1 MTLLPN
7 MKVATQLATAFAL
20 IGLLL
25 LALGA
30 GSLVEVRGENA
41 HVSQLRDRWLG
52 GMRASLE
59 LRDALSNLR
68 LSEYRLAAASS
79 VADAQAVD
87 SRMPPRVE
95 AYDRANAELQKF
107 IREPEEASVFAE
119 IQKLMPRY
127 VAFNMQV
134 RSLATQGQTDQAM
147 AILKGKSGPI
157 RDAID
162 KDIQTIADHFE
173 KGAANEGAAAESA
186 YRDTVRLVAI
196 LVVVAL
202 ACAVVLA
209 TRISRSLTRQLG
221 GEPGEAAEIAN
232 AVASGNLRVAVPLRP
247 GDDISL
253 MHSLSAMKAQLIAI
267 VRHIQHTSET
277 ISVTAGEI
285 AQGNADL
292 SQRTEEQAASLEE
305 TASTM
310 EQITSTVRLNAD
322 NAKLASGFADSGST
336 VAQRG
341 GREIGQVVS
350 SMQHISGN
358 SSRVTEIIGVIE
370 GIAFQTNILALNAA
384 VEAARAGEQGKGFAV
399 VAGEVR
405 ALAQRSAEAAKEIKA
420 LITESVAQIA
430 AASDLVEDAGRTMTE
445 IVASAT
451 RTTGIMT
458 EIASAAEEQSTAIAQ
473 VNIAVTQMDQVT
485 QQNAALVEQATAAA
499 FSLDQQAA
507 QLRDAVAVFSVD
519 ARETPLAG
527 VGASKT
533 APYTGVLQV

>member
-1 MTLLPN
+1 MR
-7 MKVATQLATAFAL
+7 VGTQLAAGFAL

-25 LALGA
+25 LGLGV

-41 HVSQLRDRWLG
+41 HVSQLRDNWLG

-87 SRMPPRVE
+87 SRMPPRIA
-95 AYDRANAELQKF
+95 AYDRANADLQRF
-107 IREPEEASVFAE
+107 VSEPEETSAYGEVQA
-119 IQKLMPRY
+119 LMPRY
-127 VAFNMQV
+127 MELDQQV
-134 RSLATQGQTDQAM
+134 RSLATQGHMDQAM
-147 AILKGKSGPI
+147 TVLKGGSGPI

-162 KDIQTIADHFE
+162 KDIQTIAKFNE
-173 KGAANEGAAAESA
+173 KGAAREGAAAESA
-186 YRDTVRLVAI
+186 YRGTIRLVI
-196 LVVVAL
+196 VLIVVAA
-202 ACAVVLA
+202 ACAGLLA
-209 TRISRSLTRQLG
+209 TLISRSLIRQLG
-221 GEPGEAAEIAN
+221 GEPREAAEIAN

-247 GDDISL
+247 GDDSSL
-253 MHSLSAMKAQLIAI
+253 MHSLSAMEAQLIGM
-267 VRHIQHTSET
+267 VRHIQRSSET

-292 SQRTEEQAASLEE
+292 SQRTEQQAASLEE

-310 EQITSTVRLNAD
+310 EQITSTVSRNAD
-322 NAKLASGFADSGST
+322 NAKLASGLAGSGSE

-350 SMQHISGN
+350 SMHRISGN
-358 SSRVTEIIGVIE
+358 STRVTEIIGVIE

-405 ALAQRSAEAAKEIKA
+405 ALAQRSADAAKEIKE
-420 LITESVAQIA
+420 LITESVSQIE
-430 AASDLVEDAGRTMTE
+430 AASGLVEDAGRTMTE
-445 IVASAT
+445 IVTSAG
-451 RTTGIMT
+451 RTTNIMK

-485 QQNAALVEQATAAA
+485 QQNAALVEQASAAA
-499 FSLDQQAA
+499 FSLAEQAA
-507 QLRDAVAVFSVD
+507 QLREAVAVFSVD
-519 ARETPLAG
+519 ARESPLISHERLTHPFPQTSPVA
-527 VGASKT
+527 
-533 APYTGVLQV
+533 

>member
-1 MTLLPN
+1 MTFLRN
-7 MKVATQLATAFAL
+7 MRVGTQLAAGFAL

-25 LALGA
+25 LGLGV

-41 HVSQLRDRWLG
+41 HVSQLRDNWLG

-87 SRMPPRVE
+87 SRMPPRIA
-95 AYDRANAELQKF
+95 AYDRANADLQRF
-107 IREPEEASVFAE
+107 VSEPEETSAYGEVQA
-119 IQKLMPRY
+119 LMPRY
-127 VAFNMQV
+127 MELDQQV
-134 RSLATQGQTDQAM
+134 RSLATQGHMDQAM
-147 AILKGKSGPI
+147 TVLKGGSGPI

-162 KDIQTIADHFE
+162 KDIQTIAKFNE
-173 KGAANEGAAAESA
+173 KGAAREGAAAESA
-186 YRDTVRLVAI
+186 YRGTIRLVI
-196 LVVVAL
+196 VLIVVAA
-202 ACAVVLA
+202 ACAGLLA
-209 TRISRSLTRQLG
+209 TLISRSLIRQLG
-221 GEPGEAAEIAN
+221 GEPREAAEIAN

-247 GDDISL
+247 GDDSSL
-253 MHSLSAMKAQLIAI
+253 MHSLSAMEAQLIGM
-267 VRHIQHTSET
+267 VRHIQRSSET

-292 SQRTEEQAASLEE
+292 SQRTEQQAASLEE

-310 EQITSTVRLNAD
+310 EQITSTVSRNAD
-322 NAKLASGFADSGST
+322 NAKLASGLAGSGSE

-350 SMQHISGN
+350 SMHRISGN
-358 SSRVTEIIGVIE
+358 STRVTEIIGVIE

-405 ALAQRSAEAAKEIKA
+405 ALAQRSADAAKEIKE
-420 LITESVAQIA
+420 LITESVSQIE
-430 AASDLVEDAGRTMTE
+430 AASGLVEDAGRTMTE
-445 IVASAT
+445 IVTSAG
-451 RTTGIMT
+451 RTTNIMK

-485 QQNAALVEQATAAA
+485 QQNAALVEQASAAA
-499 FSLDQQAA
+499 FSLAEQAA
-507 QLRDAVAVFSVD
+507 QLREAVAVFSVD
-519 ARETPLAG
+519 ARESPLISHERLTHPFPQTSPVA
-527 VGASKT
+527 
-533 APYTGVLQV
+533 

>member
-127 VAFNMQV
+127 MAFNMQV

-232 AVASGNLRVAVPLRP
+232 AVAGGDLRVAVPLRP

-253 MHSLSAMKAQLIAI
+253 MYSLSAMKAQLIAI

-420 LITESVAQIA
+420 LITESVTQIA
-430 AASDLVEDAGRTMTE
+430 AASELVEDAGRTMTE

-519 ARETPLAG
+519 ARETALAG

-533 APYTGVLQV
+533 APYTGVVQV